1 MATLT
6 YRDALNQ
13 ALREEMQRDP
23 DVFLM
28 GEEVGVYQG
37 AYKVSRGLLEEFGP
51 KRIVDT
57 PIAEL
62 GFAGIGVGAAMAG
75 LRPVIEFMTWNFAV
89 LALDQ
94 IVNSAA
100 KLLYESGGQ
109 LPLPMVFRGPNGAA
123 LQLGAQ
129 HSQAWDSW
137 LAHIP
142 GLKVVA
148 PATPADAKGL
158 LKSAIRDNN
167 PVIVLEGEMLYN
179 LKGEVPE
186 GEHLVPIGRA
196 DVKRP
201 GRDVTFICHSKT
213 VAVALKAAE
222 QLAEREGASAEVLDL
237 RSLRPLDE
245 EAIVGSVARTN
256 RAVVIEEGWP
266 HAGIGAQVVDIIQR
280 EAFDQLDA
288 PVLRVTQADVPMP
301 YNKQLERL
309 AKPSADRVV
318 AAAQWRSGRRD
329 AGGAEPAPA
338 DVTRVKA
345 SPLAKR
351 MAREA
356 GVDLKLVSGS
366 GPGGRVVKRDVEGSA
381 SRALAPAAAPAV
393 VEPHPAPL

>member
-23 DVFLM
+23 NVFLM

-51 KRIVDT
+51 ERIVDT

-89 LALDQ
+89 LAVDQ

-100 KLLYESGGQ
+100 KILYESGGQ
-109 LPLPMVFRGPNGAA
+109 VPIPIVFRGPNGAA
-123 LQLGAQ
+123 LQLAAQ
-129 HSQAWDSW
+129 HSQAWESW
-137 LAHIP
+137 LSHIP

-179 LKGEVPE
+179 IKGEVPE
-186 GEHLVPIGRA
+186 GEHIVPIGQA
-196 DVKRP
+196 EVKRP

-213 VAVALKAAE
+213 VTVALKAAE

-245 EAIVGSVARTN
+245 TAILESVARTN
-256 RAVVIEEGWP
+256 RAVVVEEGWP
-266 HAGIGAQVVDIIQR
+266 HCGIGAQVVDVIQR
-280 EAFDQLDA
+280 DAFDQLDA

-309 AKPSADRVV
+309 AKPSPERVV
-318 AAAQWRSGRRD
+318 AAARRVLYLD
-329 AGGAEPAPA
+329 
-338 DVTRVKA
+338 
-345 SPLAKR
+345 
-351 MAREA
+351 
-356 GVDLKLVSGS
+356 
-366 GPGGRVVKRDVEGSA
+366 
-381 SRALAPAAAPAV
+381 
-393 VEPHPAPL
+393 

>member
-1 MATLT
+1 MPTLT

-23 DVFLM
+23 NVFLM

-51 KRIVDT
+51 RRIVDT

-100 KLLYESGGQ
+100 KILYESGGQ
-109 LPLPMVFRGPNGAA
+109 VPIPIVFRGPNGAA
-123 LQLGAQ
+123 LQLAAQ
-129 HSQAWDSW
+129 HSQAWESW
-137 LAHIP
+137 LSHIP

-179 LKGEVPE
+179 IKGEVPE
-186 GEHLVPIGRA
+186 GEHIVPIGQA
-196 DVKRP
+196 EVKRP
-201 GRDVTFICHSKT
+201 GHDVTFICHSKT
-213 VAVALKAAE
+213 VTVALKAAE

-245 EAIVGSVARTN
+245 AAILESVARTN
-256 RAVVIEEGWP
+256 RAVVVEEGWP
-266 HAGIGAQVVDIIQR
+266 HCGIGAQVVDVIQR
-280 EAFDQLDA
+280 DAFDQLDA

-309 AKPSADRVV
+309 AKPSPERVV
-318 AAAQWRSGRRD
+318 AAARRVLYLD
-329 AGGAEPAPA
+329 
-338 DVTRVKA
+338 
-345 SPLAKR
+345 
-351 MAREA
+351 
-356 GVDLKLVSGS
+356 
-366 GPGGRVVKRDVEGSA
+366 
-381 SRALAPAAAPAV
+381 
-393 VEPHPAPL
+393 